1 MTVII
6 QTKQIN
12 IPNDPVVQKKIKDAL
27 QEASFSYTRIEAEKD
42 FLKELFTDLAKE
54 TELPKGFLTRISR
67 INHAQ
72 NFNELTS
79 DQESV
84 QELYCKIFPETT
96 KD

>member
-1 MTVII
+1 MTII

-54 TELPKGFLTRISR
+54 TDLPKSYLVKVSKIA
-67 INHAQ
+67 HAQ

-84 QELYCKIFPETT
+84 QELYCKIFPETA